1 MALASRGLPE
11 HLRSTGRR
19 AVNHRNRTSHA
30 TRSTLYGMLWNW
42 FGAEHAL
49 CYLS

>member
-1 MALASRGLPE
+1 MALASRVLPSTCAPPDWRWLTTGTGLAR
-11 HLRSTGRR
+11 LL
-19 AVNHRNRTSHA
+19 A
-30 TRSTLYGMLWNW
+30 STLYGMLWNW